1 MNYRNLIKSRE
12 IRCKILSLLNW
23 IPDELMLKIQY
34 RIQTGRKLNLNNPQR
49 FTEKIQLYKLR
60 YRPSDLWRCVDK
72 YEVRLWAEERGLI
85 KYFPKCY
92 GVFDKISDI
101 DFEVLPPKFVIK
113 TTDGGGGNEVYLC
126 EQKNETSIS
135 EIIKKFT
142 PLEGRIRHKQPG
154 REYAYYD
161 IPKTRFLIEELL
173 FAEKGIVDYKFFC
186 FNGQV
191 KYLDILSD
199 RRLGDSARLGKYD
212 VNFNKLDVY
221 EGAERP
227 DGNTAIK
234 PSNYEEM
241 IKVAE
246 DFSKYFPHVRV
257 DMYNLDGRILLGELT
272 FYDSSGYAIYNPDSF
287 DYELGKCFN
296 IKSF

>member
-1 MNYRNLIKSRE
+1 MNYRNIIKSRE

-23 IPDELMLKIQY
+23 IPDEMMLKIQY
-34 RIQTGRKLNLNNPQR
+34 WMQTGRKLNLKNPQR

-101 DFEVLPPKFVIK
+101 DFDALPSQFVIK

-126 EQKNETSIS
+126 EDKNPMSIS
-135 EIIKKFT
+135 EIRKKFV
-142 PLEGRIRHKQPG
+142 PLEGRTQQKQVG
-154 REYAYYD
+154 REYAYYG

-173 FAEKGIVDYKFFC
+173 YDQKGIIDYKFFC
-186 FNGQV
+186 FDGKA
-191 KYLDILSD
+191 KYVDVMSD
-199 RRLGDSARLGKYD
+199 RRLGESAQLGKYD
-212 VNFNKLDVY
+212 IGFNKLNVY

-227 DGNTAIK
+227 DIHTVTK
-234 PSNYEEM
+234 PSNYEKM

-246 DFSKYFPHVRV
+246 MVSKFFPHVRV
-257 DMYNLDGRILLGELT
+257 DMYNV
-272 FYDSSGYAIYNPDSF
+272 SSG
-287 DYELGKCFN
+287 GGGR
-296 IKSF
+296 